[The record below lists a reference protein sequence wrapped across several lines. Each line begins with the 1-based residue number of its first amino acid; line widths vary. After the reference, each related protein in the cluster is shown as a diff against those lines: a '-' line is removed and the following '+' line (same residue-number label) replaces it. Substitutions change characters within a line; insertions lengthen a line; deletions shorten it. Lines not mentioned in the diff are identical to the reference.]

1 MWYLK
6 GRIGNGDIFM
16 HVESAHL
23 GELNS
28 ELCNLKKNTNFVNAD
43 YKSPVGSNCE
53 RQ

>member
-6 GRIGNGDIFM
+6 GRIGNDDIFM

-23 GELNS
+23 GELNL
-28 ELCNLKKNTNFVNAD
+28 ELCNLKKTNFVNAD
-43 YKSPVGSNCE
+43 YKSPVGSICE